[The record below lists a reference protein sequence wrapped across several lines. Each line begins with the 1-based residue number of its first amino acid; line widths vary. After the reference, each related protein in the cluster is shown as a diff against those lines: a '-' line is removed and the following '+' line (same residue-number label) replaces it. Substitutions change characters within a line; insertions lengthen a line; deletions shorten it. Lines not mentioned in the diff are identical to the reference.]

1 MQEIGVR
8 GPASAAGL
16 LHHHVHHVHRVHHQL
31 SSAHADVN
39 TSDNETSTA
48 ERHSSGEEEGSS
60 SSCHS
65 PIDLRYPARN
75 LSIVCFSVFLFFFP
89 QKCLKLRQ

>member
-8 GPASAAGL
+8 GLASTAGL
-16 LHHHVHHVHRVHHQL
+16 LHHQLVHHSRVVHSRVELHHQL
-31 SSAHADVN
+31 SSAHADVHNNSN

-65 PIDLRYPARN
+65 PIDLRYQN
-75 LSIVCFSVFLFFFP
+75 T
-89 QKCLKLRQ
+89 